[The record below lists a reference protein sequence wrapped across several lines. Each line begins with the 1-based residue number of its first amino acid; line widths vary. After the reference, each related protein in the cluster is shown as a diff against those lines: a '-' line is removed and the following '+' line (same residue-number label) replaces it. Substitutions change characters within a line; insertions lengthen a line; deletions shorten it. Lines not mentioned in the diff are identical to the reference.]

1 MYRHVVGHAHPQAS
15 PGAHQPRARIAPPAR
30 PRNLQGGQFLTRA
43 CMSRTRTRVH
53 KFVRG
58 AQSRCQHVC
67 VSPATLT
74 GKCCPAGRGGLH
86 RVRCRALSA
95 GLGAQGVGPP
105 EPLLLQRS
113 HVCLFRQHIPPSTLC
128 DIIPITFSR
137 LCAAVA
143 RMNDSNVEGADTTTS
158 PTSKN

>member
-74 GKCCPAGRGGLH
+74 GKCCAGRT
-86 RVRCRALSA
+86 RWASPSTMPSAVCRTGRARRGAARTPTTTTLSCV
-95 GLGAQGVGPP
+95 L
-105 EPLLLQRS
+105 
-113 HVCLFRQHIPPSTLC
+113 IPPTHSTFYSLRYYSYHIFSTLC
-128 DIIPITFSR
+128 R
-137 LCAAVA
+137 C
-143 RMNDSNVEGADTTTS
+143 GAHE
-158 PTSKN
+158 